1 MDGDE
6 RVAEVVAEA
15 LRRGGLLVGLAHPDD
30 LDKDGGRRRHEA
42 MMAAARELAF
52 FADFDRPVLNRVWW
66 EVSRHVE
73 KDDLTS
79 QRGLAA
85 GIAALAS
92 GLDAPGTRGREAAL
106 WAEHFGCL
114 IARPAMAA
122 DPVGVREL
130 YTDARAGLIDFT
142 ADELEVALHALPLGV
157 VGTDDPRS
165 ANAVAVELVREA
177 LEAVRAG

>member
-1 MDGDE
+1 LEDDE

-15 LRRGGLLVGLAHPDD
+15 LRRGGLLVGLAHPDA
-30 LDKDGGRRRHEA
+30 LDKDGRRRWQEA
-42 MMAAARELAF
+42 TLGAARELAF
-52 FADFDRPVLNRVWW
+52 FAKFDRPLLDRAWW

-73 KDDLTS
+73 KNDLTS
-79 QRGLAA
+79 QQGLAA
-85 GIAALAS
+85 CIAAKAS
-92 GLDAPGTRGREAAL
+92 ALHAPGTRGREVAL
-106 WAEHFGCL
+106 WAESFACQ
-114 IARPAMAA
+114 ITRPWMAD
-122 DPVGVREL
+122 DPAGVRQL
-130 YTDARAGLIDFT
+130 YTDARAGLIEYT